1 MTDNHLPQMPK
12 SMAFFTLFWYHCGMG
27 NKVKTT
33 STAAETPV
41 VSRAE
46 YDALLA
52 ECKALKDQNA
62 ELEQKLNWLTE
73 QYILAKHGKYAF
85 TSEQQEQLVMDGFGR
100 TLNEAELFADADAPE
115 IPSEEELNAAS
126 EGGSEHKTRKRTGT
140 VTDIVP
146 KDTPVH
152 VVEHRLEGDGL
163 ICPECGE
170 TMVEIGKE
178 VRRTLVIKKPEITIR
193 EDWYYTYACPKCKQ
207 DNTEVPIVEA
217 PKEKALI
224 SGSFASPEAVAF
236 LMTQKYVM
244 GSPIYRMERDFI
256 RQGLWLSRQTM
267 SNWMLR
273 CAGDYLEPI
282 YEELRRRLL
291 RCDVNTAMNPPA
303 ARTFPATLPE
313 KTCHL
318 AGDACH

>member
-1 MTDNHLPQMPK
+1 MEKN
-12 SMAFFTLFWYHCGMG
+12 A
-27 NKVKTT
+27 KTT
-33 STAAETPV
+33 STATEAPA

-52 ECKALKDQNA
+52 ENTALKEHNA
-62 ELEQKLNWLTE
+62 ELEQRLNWLTE

-100 TLNEAELFADADAPE
+100 TLNEAELFADDEAPE

-126 EGGSEHKTRKRTGT
+126 EDDSERKPRKRTGT

-146 KDTPVH
+146 QDTPVE
-152 VVEHRLEGDGL
+152 VVEHRLEGDDL

-291 RCDVNTAMNPPA
+291 RWEVLLADETTLQVLREAGKKAQTKSYMWLY
-303 ARTFPATLPE
+303 RTS
-313 KTCHL
+313 
-318 AGDACH
+318 GDA